1 MLDNADNGLDK
12 LIQTLDSSSSENNPT
27 GIVHHAQV
35 TTMDTQPQEL
45 LLITT
50 PTSTST
56 ESEVELKDG
65 PEDGR
70 ESNKTDTA
78 VDTRNLHSTTE
89 ILMLVAN
96 GLDQS
101 TQKPDTSCSD
111 LPETSIAH
119 HAQCTTMVQPLELTE
134 TTQ

>member
-1 MLDNADNGLDK
+1 
-12 LIQTLDSSSSENNPT
+12 
-27 GIVHHAQV
+27 
-35 TTMDTQPQEL
+35 MDTQPQEL

-89 ILMLVAN
+89 ILMLVAD

-111 LPETSIAH
+111 LPATSIAH